1 MSDEKPERI
10 ILGVSLNPLYFSKP
24 EKLIEITGTYSM
36 PISFRAF
43 LSKNM

>member
-10 ILGVSLNPLYFSKP
+10 ILGVNPLYFSKP
-24 EKLIEITGTYSM
+24 EMLIEITGTYSM